1 MIVKLFEINKIKT
14 SQYNFYLFYGE
25 NEGLKNQTIYDYFY
39 KKFNKSREKYEESEV
54 LNNYENFISNLLNR
68 SLFQE
73 EKLIIISRI
82 SEKILKLIEELIDR
96 NINDVTFILNS
107 GILEKKSKLRKF
119 FEKEK
124 KLVCIPFYTD
134 DTKTLSILANN
145 FFKSKKIQVSQE
157 TIDLIVQRC
166 RGDRQNLN
174 NELEKIL
181 NFMLNKKQINID
193 EVLKLTNLAEN
204 YSVSELVDNCLSK
217 NLKKTINVLNENN
230 YSSEDCILILR
241 TMLLRAKRLLKLREE
256 FEQKKNAE
264 MVINSYKPPIFWK
277 DKEIVKKQ
285 VLSWSKEDAQ
295 DLIYEINDIEILL
308 KKNAEKSLNIISD
321 FILKNVAMSNSSTL

>member
-96 NINDVTFILNS
+96 NINDVTLILNS

-124 KLVCIPFYTD
+124 KLVCIPFYID

-181 NFMLNKKQINID
+181 NFMLNKKQINVD
-193 EVLKLTNLAEN
+193 EILKLTNLAEN

-256 FEQKKNAE
+256 FEQKKSAE
-264 MVINSYKPPIFWK
+264 IVINSYKPPIFWK

>member
-39 KKFNKSREKYEESEV
+39 KKCNKSREKYEESEV

-134 DTKTLSILANN
+134 DIKTLSILANN

-256 FEQKKNAE
+256 FEQKKSAE

>member
-256 FEQKKNAE
+256 FEQKKSAE
-264 MVINSYKPPIFWK
+264 IVINSYKPPIFWK

>member
-68 SLFQE
+68 SLFHE
-73 EKLIIISRI
+73 EKLVIISRI

-96 NINDVTFILNS
+96 NISDVTFILNS

-256 FEQKKNAE
+256 FEQKKSAE
-264 MVINSYKPPIFWK
+264 IVINSYKPPIFWK